1 MSSQPPRQQP
11 PSVRERAQNFLLYG
25 FLLSV
30 ALHVIIGPFIRFER
44 TPDAP
49 EKVETVKVEKMPTP
63 PPTPKPTPT
72 PQPTPPPTPPPKQ
85 TPPPE
90 QPRQIKIN
98 TLKQTS
104 QSNNESSEAANT
116 HTAGSTTGVPVGTPT
131 GAAATEPPA
140 PPPTAPPATPVPTP
154 PPACKNPN
162 VPPHVVAA
170 AQPDTPPIAQQ
181 QGITGDVEVVVTLD
195 ANSRQSQPPTVRKS
209 PSRILNAAAID
220 AARQSRF
227 QTEIRNCTPI
237 AAQYLF
243 IVEFT
248 SQ

>member
-1 MSSQPPRQQP
+1 
-11 PSVRERAQNFLLYG
+11 
-25 FLLSV
+25 
-30 ALHVIIGPFIRFER
+30 
-44 TPDAP
+44 
-49 EKVETVKVEKMPTP
+49 
-63 PPTPKPTPT
+63 
-72 PQPTPPPTPPPKQ
+72 
-85 TPPPE
+85 
-90 QPRQIKIN
+90 
-98 TLKQTS
+98 
-104 QSNNESSEAANT
+104 
-116 HTAGSTTGVPVGTPT
+116 
-131 GAAATEPPA
+131 
-140 PPPTAPPATPVPTP
+140 
-154 PPACKNPN
+154 
-162 VPPHVVAA
+162 VAA

-195 ANSRQSQPPTVRKS
+195 ANSRQSQPPTVRQS